1 MTSSKK
7 RILCV
12 GIEAAT
18 DPEGMNEIAAMH
30 PHWEVKFCSRSLDAL
45 RLLTQE
51 PFDAVVAFG
60 RLPDM
65 QGLQLLNKVQKAY
78 PDACRVIVS
87 DLSQRSSV
95 VRCAGV
101 AHHWISNPI
110 EPETLRQVLDR
121 SFGLNIWLSNPTV
134 RALVSRMTRIPSPP
148 TLYIQVVRAL
158 QSPNVDI
165 EEIAERITKDLAMTA
180 KLLQLANSASLG
192 LRVQVSNVPDALKFL
207 GLETTRS
214 LILLAHAFS
223 WCEPKRLKLSI
234 DNLWHHSLAT
244 GALARRI
251 AREEGADPD
260 MVDECFLAG
269 LLHDIGKLLLAVNL
283 GPEYDAVVSKARE
296 KGLPLWQVE
305 MEQFGATHAEI
316 GAELLA
322 IWNLPLP
329 VIEALALHH
338 YPSKLVSRT
347 FGPLVA
353 AHVANVFHHSICEEA
368 DPAGHS
374 QIDQDYLLDLSLADR
389 LPVWEAACREELAEP
404 VLEKI

>member
-1 MTSSKK
+1 MISSKK

-12 GIEAAT
+12 GIKEGAEPESIEQIAT
-18 DPEGMNEIAAMH
+18 MH
-30 PHWEVKFCSRSLDAL
+30 PHWEVQFCPRSAEAL
-45 RLLTQE
+45 SLFAE
-51 PFDAVVAFG
+51 KPFDAVVAWG
-60 RLPDM
+60 QLPDM
-65 QGLQLLNKVQKAY
+65 QGLQLLNKIQKAY
-78 PDACRVIVS
+78 PDTCRVLVC

-101 AHHWISNPI
+101 AHLWLPRPL

-121 SFGLNIWLSNPTV
+121 SFGLNIWLSSRTV
-134 RALVSRMTRIPSPP
+134 RELVGRMKRIPSPP
-148 TLYIQVVRAL
+148 TLYIQVTRAL
-158 QSPNVDI
+158 QTPNVSIEDI
-165 EEIAERITKDLAMTA
+165 AQRITQDLAMTA

-192 LRVQVSNVPDALKFL
+192 VRVQVSSVEEAVKFL

-234 DNLWHHSLAT
+234 ENLWRHSLAT

-251 AREEGADPD
+251 AQEEGAVAEI
-260 MVDECFLAG
+260 VDECFLAG

-283 GPEYDAVVSKARE
+283 GSEYDTVVAQARE
-296 KGLPLWQVE
+296 QNVPLWQVE
-305 MEQFGATHAEI
+305 LEKFGATHAEI
-316 GAELLA
+316 GAELLG

-338 YPSKLVSRT
+338 YPSKLASRT

-353 AHVANVFHHSICEEA
+353 AHVANVLQHNIAEDP
-368 DPAGHS
+368 DPAGPS
-374 QIDQDYLLDLSLADR
+374 QIDHQYLGDLGLLDR
-389 LPVWEAACREELAEP
+389 LGLWEAACREELMEP
-404 VLEKI
+404 VLERF

>member
-18 DPEGMNEIAAMH
+18 DSDGISQIAGMH
-30 PHWEVKFCSRSLDAL
+30 PHWEVRFCSSSLEAL
-45 RLLTQE
+45 RLLAQE
-51 PFDAVVAFG
+51 PFDALVAHAW
-60 RLPDM
+60 LTDM

-78 PDACRVIVS
+78 PEVCRVIVS

-95 VRCAGV
+95 VKCAGV
-101 AHHWISNPI
+101 AHLWISNPI

-134 RALVSRMTRIPSPP
+134 RALVARMRRIPSPP
-148 TLYIQVVRAL
+148 MLYIQVARAL
-158 QSPNVDI
+158 QSPDADI
-165 EEIAERITKDLAMTA
+165 GEIAEKITKDLAMTA

-192 LRVQVSNVPDALKFL
+192 LRVPVSNVPDALKFL

-234 DNLWHHSLAT
+234 DNLWRHSLAT

-251 AREEGADPD
+251 AREEGATPE
-260 MVDECFLAG
+260 VIDECFLAG

-283 GPEYDAVVSKARE
+283 GNEYDVVVVKARE
-296 KGLPLWQVE
+296 RNIPLWQME

-353 AHVANVFHHSICEEA
+353 AHAANVFHHATNENA
-368 DPAGHS
+368 DPRGHS
-374 QIDQDYLLDLSLADR
+374 QIDHGYLADLSLSDR
-389 LPVWEAACREELAEP
+389 LPIWEAACREELAEP
-404 VLEKI
+404 VLEQV